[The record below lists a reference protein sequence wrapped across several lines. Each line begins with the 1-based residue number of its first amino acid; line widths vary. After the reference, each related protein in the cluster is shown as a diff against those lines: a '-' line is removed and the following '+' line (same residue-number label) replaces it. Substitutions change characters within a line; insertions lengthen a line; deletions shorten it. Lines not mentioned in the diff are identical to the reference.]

1 MGDAGEL
8 VTYARTELLA
18 RIRNA
23 KQRVWLASPFLSR
36 PVAEEIVTAVG
47 GSSASERRL
56 LTALVASSVQ
66 ARVLD
71 PGALEVLLD
80 SGFELCSVPN
90 LHAKLSLTDAN
101 WGLVGSG
108 NLTNAGL
115 GSEGRANV
123 ELGVVLD
130 AEQISGAAELF
141 ARWWAD
147 ADPIGAAQ
155 IAEYAALPQ
164 LKLAPG
170 QPRAYGTPVG
180 VGLSQSLG
188 EILAEDELTALGRG
202 YWVKSNYQRHDNPT
216 WWERGWISDW
226 RQASYAIG
234 DLIVLYLS
242 AKDGG
247 PAICP
252 AVVRVTE
259 PSQFAREWIAA
270 HGDPEAAQQWPY
282 RTMVEVVGEVPI
294 ESGAKLE
301 EFGLSGQS
309 VQGGYCSITRS
320 QFEEALRAMGVG
332 GRAA

>member
-1 MGDAGEL
+1 MAMGEAGEL

-18 RIRNA
+18 RIRGA
-23 KQRVWLASPFLSR
+23 EQRVWLASPFLSK
-36 PVAEEIVTAVG
+36 PVAEEIVTTVEE
-47 GSSASERRL
+47 SSATERHL
-56 LTALVASSVQ
+56 LTALVAGSVQ
-66 ARVLD
+66 TRVLD
-71 PGALEVLLD
+71 PSGLETLLD
-80 SGFELCSVPN
+80 AGFEICSVPN
-90 LHAKLSLTDAN
+90 LHAKVSLIDMS

-108 NLTNAGL
+108 NLTNSGL

-130 AEQISGAAELF
+130 AEQIVTAAELYG
-141 ARWWAD
+141 RWWDD
-147 ADPIGAAQ
+147 ADPVGTTVLAA
-155 IAEYAALPQ
+155 YAALPR
-164 LKLAPG
+164 LERSPG
-170 QPRAYGTPVG
+170 QPFFHGSPVG
-180 VGLSQSLG
+180 VGLPQSLE

-202 YWVKSNYQRHDNPT
+202 YWVKSNYQRHDDPA
-216 WWERGWISDW
+216 WWNRGWISDW

-259 PSQFAREWIAA
+259 QSQMAREWIVE
-270 HGDPEAAQQWPY
+270 HGDPEAAQKWPY
-282 RTMVEVVGEVPI
+282 RTMIEVVDEVPI

-309 VQGGYCSITRS
+309 VQGGYCSITRQ
-320 QFEEALRAMGVG
+320 QFEEALRAMGV
-332 GRAA
+332 

>member
-18 RIRNA
+18 RIRGA
-23 KQRVWLASPFLSR
+23 KQRVWLASPFLSK
-36 PVAEEIVTAVG
+36 PVAEEIVTAVEE
-47 GSSASERRL
+47 STAAERHL
-56 LTALVASSVQ
+56 LTALAAGSVQ
-66 ARVLD
+66 TRVLD
-71 PGALEVLLD
+71 PNGLETLLD
-80 SGFELCSVPN
+80 SGFEICSVPN
-90 LHAKLSLTDAN
+90 LHAKVSLIDTT

-108 NLTNAGL
+108 NLTNSGL

-130 AEQISGAAELF
+130 AEQIATAAELF
-141 ARWWAD
+141 VRWWDD
-147 ADPIGAAQ
+147 ADPVGAGVL
-155 IAEYAALPQ
+155 AEYAALPRLKQ
-164 LKLAPG
+164 LPG
-170 QPRAYGTPVG
+170 QPLAYGSPVE
-180 VGLSQSLG
+180 VGLSQSLE

-202 YWVKSNYQRHDNPT
+202 YWVKSNYQRHDDPT
-216 WWERGWISDW
+216 WWKRGWISDW

-242 AKDGG
+242 AKEGG

-259 PSQFAREWIAA
+259 QSQLAREWIAE
-270 HGDPEAAQQWPY
+270 HGDPEAAKQWPY
-282 RTMVEVVGEVPI
+282 RTMVELVGEVPI

-309 VQGGYCSITRS
+309 VQGGYCSITRQ
-320 QFEEALRAMGVG
+320 QFEEALRAMGV
-332 GRAA
+332 

>member
-1 MGDAGEL
+1 MAMGDAGEL

-18 RIRNA
+18 RIRGA
-23 KQRVWLASPFLSR
+23 EQRVWLASPYLSKS
-36 PVAEEIVTAVG
+36 VAEEIVTAAEESLV
-47 GSSASERRL
+47 SERRL

-71 PGALEVLLD
+71 PAALETLLD

-90 LHAKLSLTDAN
+90 LHAKLSLTDTS
-101 WGLVGSG
+101 WGLIGSG

-115 GSEGRANV
+115 GGEGRANV

-130 AEQISGAAELF
+130 AGQIAGAAELF
-141 ARWWAD
+141 ARWWD
-147 ADPIGAAQ
+147 GADPIGAGL
-155 IAEYAALPQ
+155 IAEYAALPR
-164 LKLAPG
+164 LKPAPG
-170 QPRAYGTPVG
+170 QYGTPVG
-180 VGLSQSLG
+180 AGLPQSLE
-188 EILAEDELTALGRG
+188 EILAEDELAALGRG

-226 RQASYAIG
+226 RQASYAVG

-259 PSQFAREWIAA
+259 PSQLAREWIAA

-282 RTMVEVVGEVPI
+282 RTMIEVVGEVPI
-294 ESGAKLE
+294 ELGAKLE

-320 QFEEALRAMGVG
+320 QFEEALRAMGI
-332 GRAA
+332 

>member
-1 MGDAGEL
+1 MATGDAGEL

-18 RIRNA
+18 RIGSA
-23 KQRVWLASPFLSR
+23 EQRVWLASPFLSK
-36 PVAEEIVTAVG
+36 PVAEEIVTAVE

-66 ARVLD
+66 TRVLD
-71 PGALEVLLD
+71 PAALEVLLD
-80 SGFELCSVPN
+80 SDFELCSVPN
-90 LHAKLSLTDAN
+90 LHAKLSLTDTR

-115 GSEGRANV
+115 GSEGHANV

-130 AEQISGAAELF
+130 AEQIASAAELF
-141 ARWWAD
+141 TRWWD
-147 ADPIGAAQ
+147 GADPIGADL
-155 IAEYAALPQ
+155 ITEYAALPR
-164 LKLAPG
+164 LKRPPG
-170 QPRAYGTPVG
+170 QPGHYGTPIE
-180 VGLSQSLG
+180 VGLSQSLEG
-188 EILAEDELTALGRG
+188 ILAEDKLTALGRG
-202 YWVKSNYQRHDNPT
+202 YWVKSNYQRHDDRT
-216 WWERGWISDW
+216 WWKRGWISDW

-247 PAICP
+247 PATCP

-259 PSQFAREWIAA
+259 PSQLAGEWIAA

-282 RTMVEVVGEVPI
+282 RTMTKVVGEVPI
-294 ESGAKLE
+294 ELGAKLE

-309 VQGGYCSITRS
+309 LQGDYCSITRS
-320 QFEEALRAMGVG
+320 QFEEALRAMGI
-332 GRAA
+332 

>member
-1 MGDAGEL
+1 MATGDAGEL

-18 RIRNA
+18 RIRSA
-23 KQRVWLASPFLSR
+23 EQRVWLASPFLSK
-36 PVAEEIVTAVG
+36 PVAEEIVTAAEE
-47 GSSASERRL
+47 SSASERRL
-56 LTALVASSVQ
+56 LTALVARNVQ
-66 ARVLD
+66 TRVLD
-71 PGALEVLLD
+71 PSGLDTLLD
-80 SGFELCSVPN
+80 AGFELCSVPN
-90 LHAKLSLTDAN
+90 LHAKLSLTDTS

-115 GSEGRANV
+115 GSEDRANV

-130 AEQISGAAELF
+130 AEQIAGAAKLF
-141 ARWWAD
+141 ARWWD
-147 ADPIGAAQ
+147 GADPIGAARL
-155 IAEYAALPQ
+155 AEFAALPR
-164 LKLAPG
+164 LKPVPG
-170 QPRAYGTPVG
+170 QPGYYGTPVG
-180 VGLSQSLG
+180 VGLPRSLE
-188 EILAEDELTALGRG
+188 EILVEDELTALGRG

-252 AVVRVTE
+252 AVVRVTK
-259 PSQFAREWIAA
+259 PSHLAGEWIAA

-282 RTMVEVVGEVPI
+282 LTMTEVVGEVPI

-301 EFGLSGQS
+301 QFGLTGQS

-320 QFEEALRAMGVG
+320 QFEEALRAMGI
-332 GRAA
+332 

>member
-1 MGDAGEL
+1 MATGDAGEL

-18 RIRNA
+18 RIRGA
-23 KQRVWLASPFLSR
+23 EQRVWLASPYLSK
-36 PVAEEIVTAVG
+36 PVAEEIVTAVKE
-47 GSSASERRL
+47 SSASERRL
-56 LTALVASSVQ
+56 LTALVASNVQ

-71 PGALEVLLD
+71 PGALEILLD

-90 LHAKLSLTDAN
+90 LHAKLSLTDTS

-130 AEQISGAAELF
+130 AEQIAGATELF
-141 ARWWAD
+141 ARWWD
-147 ADPIGAAQ
+147 GADPIGAGL
-155 IAEYAALPQ
+155 IAEYAALPK
-164 LKLAPG
+164 LKRAPG
-170 QPRAYGTPVG
+170 QPGGYGTPIG
-180 VGLSQSLG
+180 AGLPQSLE
-188 EILAEDELTALGRG
+188 EILAEDDLTALGRG
-202 YWVKSNYQRHDNPT
+202 YWVKSNYQRHDDPT

-259 PSQFAREWIAA
+259 SSRLAGEWIAA

-282 RTMVEVVGEVPI
+282 LTMTDVVGEVPI

-320 QFEEALRAMGVG
+320 QFEEALRAMGV
-332 GRAA
+332 